1 MNPKVE
7 NLKGKLIVS
16 CQALPDEPLH
26 SSFIMGRMAL
36 AAKQGGASGIRANTP
51 EDIKEIKTQVDLPVI
66 GIIKRNYDDC
76 EIYITP
82 TIKEIDEL
90 MEAKPEIIALDATI
104 SSRPKGQ
111 KLDEFFHEIKEKYP
125 DQLLMADCSTIEEAL
140 HADELGFDFIGTTMV
155 GYTKQSKDLKIDE
168 NDFEIL
174 RTILSKVK
182 HQYTSKVKESFRTRS
197 VLCSCRFSDHKTT
210 AHHKII
216 CKCYQIKAFLK
227 GSCMDYYVKSVIPVI
242 ESNYE
247 NFTALEK
254 NIADFFMKNE
264 EKMDFS
270 AKEIAKHLF
279 VSEASLSR
287 FAKKCG
293 FRGYREFIYQ
303 YEESFE
309 EKNKELTGHTRTV
322 LNMYQE
328 LLNKTYSLM
337 DEAQI
342 VRICEKLGQAK
353 RVFVC
358 GKGSSGLA
366 AREMRLIFMRIGV
379 DINSIQDPDLMRMQ
393 AVFQKEGCL
402 VIGISISGESED
414 VCYLLEESKKRGADT
429 ILITGKNKDD
439 YEDICDELVL
449 IASRKY
455 LDHGN
460 VISPQFP
467 ILIMLDL
474 IYSYYLEHD
483 KKKKETMHDDT
494 VRALKGEK
502 S

>member
-1 MNPKVE
+1 
-7 NLKGKLIVS
+7 
-16 CQALPDEPLH
+16 
-26 SSFIMGRMAL
+26 
-36 AAKQGGASGIRANTP
+36 
-51 EDIKEIKTQVDLPVI
+51 
-66 GIIKRNYDDC
+66 
-76 EIYITP
+76 
-82 TIKEIDEL
+82 
-90 MEAKPEIIALDATI
+90 
-104 SSRPKGQ
+104 
-111 KLDEFFHEIKEKYP
+111 
-125 DQLLMADCSTIEEAL
+125 
-140 HADELGFDFIGTTMV
+140 
-155 GYTKQSKDLKIDE
+155 
-168 NDFEIL
+168 
-174 RTILSKVK
+174 
-182 HQYTSKVKESFRTRS
+182 
-197 VLCSCRFSDHKTT
+197 
-210 AHHKII
+210 
-216 CKCYQIKAFLK
+216 
-227 GSCMDYYVKSVIPVI
+227 MDYYVKSVIPVI

-309 EKNKELTGHTRTV
+309 EKNKELTGHIRTV

-366 AREMRLIFMRIGV
+366 AREMRLRFMRIGV

-402 VIGISISGESED
+402 VIGISISGES
-414 VCYLLEESKKRGADT
+414 LLSIRRIKKTRSGHH
-429 ILITGKNKDD
+429 
-439 YEDICDELVL
+439 
-449 IASRKY
+449 
-455 LDHGN
+455 LDHR
-460 VISPQFP
+460 
-467 ILIMLDL
+467 
-474 IYSYYLEHD
+474 
-483 KKKKETMHDDT
+483 KK
-494 VRALKGEK
+494 
-502 S
+502 